1 MTLIHNKILCIGF
14 LTYVFWNFVVLVH
27 RNNKLEVEDAE
38 LNTPLLMAAAEGSS
52 EVMGVLIKEGAKL
65 TCTDG
70 KGNNI
75 VHLMVSSDN
84 ADVMKVSLCIY
95 FMSKQ

>member
-1 MTLIHNKILCIGF
+1 
-14 LTYVFWNFVVLVH
+14 
-27 RNNKLEVEDAE
+27 
-38 LNTPLLMAAAEGSS
+38 MAAAEGSS
-52 EVMGVLIKEGAKL
+52 DTMHVLIKKGAKL

-84 ADVMKVSLCIY
+84 SNVLKVSYAVI
-95 FMSKQ
+95 

>member
-1 MTLIHNKILCIGF
+1 VF
-14 LTYVFWNFVVLVH
+14 LFQ

-65 TCTDG
+65 TRTDG

-75 VHLMVSSDN
+75 VHLMVTSDN
-84 ADVMKVSLCIY
+84 ADVMKVSLCSY
-95 FMSKQ
+95 FMCK

>member
-1 MTLIHNKILCIGF
+1 
-14 LTYVFWNFVVLVH
+14 
-27 RNNKLEVEDAE
+27 
-38 LNTPLLMAAAEGSS
+38 MAAAEGSS
-52 EVMGVLIKEGAKL
+52 DTMHVLIKKGAKL

-84 ADVMKVSLCIY
+84 SNVLKVSSYNSISIMMMNSFQWCTKILLW
-95 FMSKQ
+95 